1 MRRLLLAAL
10 LLLPSAT
17 AMAQNRCEAEN
28 DFGEQC
34 TANCPVPQAGVCVPG
49 VGPEPPLCFC
59 VGMERISPTGQAGG
73 GRSQQAGDGFG
84 GGGFD
89 GGGSEQ
95 D

>member
-17 AMAQNRCEAEN
+17 AMAQSRCQATN

-34 TANCPVPQAGVCVPG
+34 VAACPAPQAGVCVEG

-59 VGMERISPTGQAGG
+59 VGMEPNGPTGQAGG
-73 GRSQQAGDGFG
+73 GRSQQDGAAS
-84 GGGFD
+84 
-89 GGGSEQ
+89 GSEQ
-95 D
+95 DQ

>member
-17 AMAQNRCEAEN
+17 AMAQSRCQATN

-34 TANCPVPQAGVCVPG
+34 VAACPAPQAGVCVEG

-59 VGMERISPTGQAGG
+59 VGMEPTRPTGQAGG
-73 GRSQQAGDGFG
+73 GGSQQGDG
-84 GGGFD
+84 

-95 D
+95 DQ